1 MVILGMEWKWIFN
14 MGEMSITRKMLD
26 TLRKGRVDEARRAAE
41 QFVTE
46 AQEQDNFLT
55 RSKILMQ
62 EAIDENKKKILTEE
76 EEVDDSHS
84 DSFDITKNTPQFGD
98 VRTSQEEAIRKAIN
112 GNVQFEENALK
123 YYPKADD
130 MTLNGKIPSLNLD
143 FQFRYNDPSG
153 DGVYV
158 WTDAMQLTDTNARTI
173 GKIRDAFSNWKDS
186 ITQDGDL
193 MEKLKKAAENKD

>member
-1 MVILGMEWKWIFN
+1 MNENSM
-14 MGEMSITRKMLD
+14 TRKMLD
-26 TLRKGRVDEARRAAE
+26 TLRKGRVEQARKAAE

-46 AQEQDNFLT
+46 DKERDNFLT
-55 RSKILMQ
+55 QARILME
-62 EAIDENKKKILTEE
+62 EAVEDSKKKILTEE
-76 EEVDDSHS
+76 EEVDDDHK
-84 DSFDITKNTPQFGD
+84 DSFEINKGTPQFGD
-98 VRTSQEEAIRKAIN
+98 VRVSQEEAIRKAIN
-112 GNVQFEENALK
+112 NNVQFSDGALK

-130 MTLNGKIPSLNLD
+130 MTLDGKIPSLNLD

-153 DGVYV
+153 DGCYV